1 METKKDILWRS
12 YLIYIMMLVLGVCIF
27 AKAFYIQNA
36 EGAYWRSL
44 SDSLHLEYREMDA
57 ERGTIYSEDGRILSS
72 SIPFFDIYLDFG
84 ADGIQEK
91 NGERLKQHLDS
102 IAYNLALILGEKT
115 EVEYKRELMD
125 VFNRQ
130 DRYHLL
136 TRNIDFNQ
144 YQSLRSIGFIK
155 KNKNKNGFIFIEKEK
170 RMTPF
175 GLLAN
180 RTIGLSRE
188 YVDSTGNIVT
198 KSVGIEKT
206 YDSLLKG
213 VTGKRLVR
221 RIAGGAF
228 VPVEGSEIEPDNGK
242 DIITTLDVNIQDIA
256 EQALLK
262 VMSENEC
269 TNGTCIVME
278 VSTGKI
284 KAIANLGRQPDGSYL
299 EDMNYAITRSEPGS
313 TFKLITMLSA
323 LNDQYINLSSHV
335 NIEGGKWEYSGR
347 TVWDSERHHHTD
359 VTYQQAFELSSNVGM
374 AKLAVNYYGRNPS
387 KFISHLEKLQL
398 HKPTGIDLI
407 GESNPAIPRPGG
419 KYWSNVSL
427 PWMGFGYSIA
437 ISPLQTLMIYNAVA
451 NNGKMMK
458 PYLVNAVMKDGAKVK
473 EFNPQVLNDS
483 ICSAKTLQQLKI
495 CLEGVVTSGTA
506 KSILD
511 LNFPIA
517 GKTGTAQ
524 VANGNKGYTEH
535 IYQSS
540 FAGYFPTDKPKYS
553 CIVVIKNKPF
563 AARYYGAQI
572 AGPVFRTIANKLYT
586 IDRDLYQYY
595 KHPTLIDTNRNS
607 TKGKFSDHKLIVQQF
622 KNQKSDTPLQFLSN
636 NISSG
641 IMPDLNGYGLK
652 DALEILEDQSIQ
664 VIAYGKGKV
673 TAQSIP
679 AGTPLQKGQTVYLN
693 LGIKSEKP

>member
-1 METKKDILWRS
+1 
-12 YLIYIMMLVLGVCIF
+12 
-27 AKAFYIQNA
+27 
-36 EGAYWRSL
+36 
-44 SDSLHLEYREMDA
+44 
-57 ERGTIYSEDGRILSS
+57 
-72 SIPFFDIYLDFG
+72 
-84 ADGIQEK
+84 
-91 NGERLKQHLDS
+91 
-102 IAYNLALILGEKT
+102 
-115 EVEYKRELMD
+115 
-125 VFNRQ
+125 
-130 DRYHLL
+130 
-136 TRNIDFNQ
+136 
-144 YQSLRSIGFIK
+144 
-155 KNKNKNGFIFIEKEK
+155 
-170 RMTPF
+170 
-175 GLLAN
+175 
-180 RTIGLSRE
+180 
-188 YVDSTGNIVT
+188 
-198 KSVGIEKT
+198 
-206 YDSLLKG
+206 
-213 VTGKRLVR
+213 
-221 RIAGGAF
+221 
-228 VPVEGSEIEPDNGK
+228 
-242 DIITTLDVNIQDIA
+242 
-256 EQALLK
+256 
-262 VMSENEC
+262 
-269 TNGTCIVME
+269 
-278 VSTGKI
+278 
-284 KAIANLGRQPDGSYL
+284 
-299 EDMNYAITRSEPGS
+299 
-313 TFKLITMLSA
+313 
-323 LNDQYINLSSHV
+323 
-335 NIEGGKWEYSGR
+335 
-347 TVWDSERHHHTD
+347 
-359 VTYQQAFELSSNVGM
+359 
-374 AKLAVNYYGRNPS
+374 
-387 KFISHLEKLQL
+387 
-398 HKPTGIDLI
+398 
-407 GESNPAIPRPGG
+407 
-419 KYWSNVSL
+419 KYWSNVTL

-437 ISPLQTLMIYNAVA
+437 VSPLQTLMIYNAVA

-483 ICSAKTLQQLKI
+483 ICSVKTLQQLKI

-607 TKGKFSDHKLIVQQF
+607 TKGKLSDHKLIVQQF